1 MPAIYDELKK
11 DHQKVLALLDQLIA
25 SENAG
30 PQAWGELV
38 QKIRDELIP
47 HSRAEEAILYNSL
60 RDMDQANDVVA
71 HSYNEHLQAETVL
84 RGLQITEA
92 TNVTWVGAARK
103 LREALQ
109 HHIQEEETRVFTAAQ
124 VLFSEDEARAMGDA
138 FVQMKPKI
146 RDQSFAGTT
155 LDMIVNLLPARMRD
169 SVRKFANESMPGG
182 RLAAT

>member
-1 MPAIYDELKK
+1 
-11 DHQKVLALLDQLIA
+11 
-25 SENAG
+25 
-30 PQAWGELV
+30 
-38 QKIRDELIP
+38 
-47 HSRAEEAILYNSL
+47 
-60 RDMDQANDVVA
+60 
-71 HSYNEHLQAETVL
+71 
-84 RGLQITEA
+84 
-92 TNVTWVGAARK
+92 
-103 LREALQ
+103 
-109 HHIQEEETRVFTAAQ
+109 